1 MKHRRLD
8 ADWDYCFGHGK
19 QDYLE
24 GRETVAQAIKTR
36 LLLLYGEWWE
46 DQEDGLP
53 LFQKILAGS
62 ARESNLEAIDLIF
75 RERIGNT
82 PGVLAI
88 LRFDSSF
95 GPDKRDYEFNC
106 DVETIYGTLYVSN
119 VKEAS

>member
-24 GRETVAQAIKTR
+24 GREAVAQAIKTR

-88 LRFDSSF
+88 LRFDSVRTNGIMSLTATWRPSM
-95 GPDKRDYEFNC
+95 GHC
-106 DVETIYGTLYVSN
+106 TSAT
-119 VKEAS
+119 